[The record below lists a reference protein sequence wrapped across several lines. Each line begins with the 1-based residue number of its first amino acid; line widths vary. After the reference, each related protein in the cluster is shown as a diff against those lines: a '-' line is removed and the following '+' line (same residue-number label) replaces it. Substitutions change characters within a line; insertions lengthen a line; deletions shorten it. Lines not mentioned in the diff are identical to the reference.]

1 MQILITGVA
10 GFIGASLAKKLLSQG
25 HEVVGIDSLNDYY
38 DVNLKLNRL
47 KEIDSLG
54 NDNFVFHKVDIVDR
68 VVMTQLCKS
77 NAFDVVVHLAAQAG
91 VRHSIEHPQEYVDA
105 NLVGFANV
113 LDGCREQKVKHFV
126 YASSSS
132 VYAGNDNFPFNE
144 EDKVDTPVSL
154 YAATKK
160 SNELMAHSYSHL
172 YNFKCTGLRF
182 FTVYGPWGRP
192 DMAPFRFAQ
201 RMLNNEHIPVYNN
214 GQMLRD
220 FTYIDDVVEGVKR
233 VVESTNGVDKYNVY
247 NIGRGEPIAL
257 LDFIQCLG
265 ESLGVE
271 PKLNLLPMQ
280 AGDVVKTM
288 ADTKALKNDFG
299 YQPTVSI
306 EEGTRLFANWYKSY
320 FGFKS

>member
-68 VVMTQLCKS
+68 VVMTQLFKS

-160 SNELMAHSYSHL
+160 SNELIAHSYSH
-172 YNFKCTGLRF
+172 
-182 FTVYGPWGRP
+182 
-192 DMAPFRFAQ
+192 
-201 RMLNNEHIPVYNN
+201 
-214 GQMLRD
+214 
-220 FTYIDDVVEGVKR
+220 
-233 VVESTNGVDKYNVY
+233 
-247 NIGRGEPIAL
+247 
-257 LDFIQCLG
+257 
-265 ESLGVE
+265 
-271 PKLNLLPMQ
+271 
-280 AGDVVKTM
+280 
-288 ADTKALKNDFG
+288 
-299 YQPTVSI
+299 
-306 EEGTRLFANWYKSY
+306 
-320 FGFKS
+320 

>member
-68 VVMTQLCKS
+68 VVMTQLFKS

-105 NLVGFANV
+105 HLVGFANV
-113 LDGCREQKVKHFV
+113 RDGCREQEVTHFV

-144 EDKVDTPVSL
+144 EAKVDTPVSL

-220 FTYIDDVVEGVKR
+220 FTYIDDVVEGVRR
-233 VVESTNGVDKYNVY
+233 VVESTNNVGKYKVY

-306 EEGTRLFANWYKSY
+306 EEGTRLFANWYKNY

>member
-10 GFIGASLAKKLLSQG
+10 GFIGANLARKLLAQG
-25 HEVVGIDSLNDYY
+25 HSVVGIDSLNDYY

-47 KEIDSLG
+47 KEVESKCQQRFL
-54 NDNFVFHKVDIVDR
+54 FHKLDIVDR
-68 VVMTQLCKS
+68 ASMVELFKS

-91 VRHSIEHPQEYVDA
+91 VRHSIDHPQEYVDA

-233 VVESTNGVDKYNVY
+233 VVESTNNVGKYKVY
-247 NIGRGEPIAL
+247 NIGRGESVAL

-288 ADTKALKNDFG
+288 ADTNALKKDFS

>member
-68 VVMTQLCKS
+68 VVMTQLFKS

-288 ADTKALKNDFG
+288 ADTNALKKDFS

-320 FGFKS
+320 FGFTS

>member
-1 MQILITGVA
+1 MQILITGVV

-68 VVMTQLCKS
+68 VVMTQLFKS

-113 LDGCREQKVKHFV
+113 LDGCREQEVTHFV

-132 VYAGNDNFPFNE
+132 VYAGNDNFPFHE

-220 FTYIDDVVEGVKR
+220 FTYIDDVVEGVRR
-233 VVESTNGVDKYNVY
+233 VVESTNNVGKYKVY

-288 ADTKALKNDFG
+288 ADTNALKKDFS

>member
-1 MQILITGVA
+1 MQILITGVV

-68 VVMTQLCKS
+68 VVMTQLFKS

-113 LDGCREQKVKHFV
+113 LDGCREQEVTHFV

-132 VYAGNDNFPFNE
+132 VYAGNDNFPFHE

-233 VVESTNGVDKYNVY
+233 VVESTNNVGKYKVY

-288 ADTKALKNDFG
+288 ADTNALKKDFS